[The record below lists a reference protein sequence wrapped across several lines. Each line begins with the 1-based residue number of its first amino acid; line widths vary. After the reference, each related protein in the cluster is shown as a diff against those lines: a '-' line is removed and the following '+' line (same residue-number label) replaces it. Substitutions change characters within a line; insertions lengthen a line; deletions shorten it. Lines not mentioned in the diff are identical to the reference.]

1 MRIIEKSENVFLF
14 KSLIIVL
21 VPWVILAII
30 FGLYDLEISNLF
42 VDFNSVWGAFGA
54 DFGEAP
60 GYALIGISVVSL
72 IGGLIK
78 KVKLQKIPAFV
89 ISTAGIGVMIYGFV
103 SRERKISIISGIIAL
118 SILIFALVKFHV
130 DWKRYRRFAG
140 IIVLLTIFN
149 PLIFVQ
155 ITKLLCG
162 RVRYRDLAKIGFE
175 YYHPWYLPP
184 GPTMKHAS
192 FPSGHIAMG
201 WMLLPLI
208 IYIREKKLAKSLEIY
223 LVISII
229 YWGLLVATSRVIVG
243 AHFASDVLFSTGMA
257 FIVTILLYYFFY
269 LKKKISHNTKEQ
281 NRLFLK

>member
-21 VPWVILAII
+21 VPWIILAII

-42 VDFNSVWGAFGA
+42 VDFSSNWGRFGA

-60 GYALIGISVVSL
+60 GFALIGISIVSL
-72 IGGLIK
+72 IGGSIK
-78 KVKLQKIPAFV
+78 KIKLQKIPAFV
-89 ISTAGIGVMIYGFV
+89 ISIAGIGVMIYGFV

-118 SILIFALVKFHV
+118 SILVFALVKFHV
-130 DWKRYRRFAG
+130 DWKRYRRFAS
-140 IIVLLTIFN
+140 IVVLLAIFN

-162 RVRYRDLAKIGFE
+162 RVRYRDLANIGFE
-175 YYHPWYLPP
+175 YYRPWYLPP
-184 GPTMKHAS
+184 GPTIKHAS
-192 FPSGHIAMG
+192 FPSGHTAMG

-208 IYIREKKLAKSLEIY
+208 IYIREKKLEKSLEIY
-223 LVISII
+223 LTTSII
-229 YWGLLVATSRVIVG
+229 YWGLFVAASRVIVG
-243 AHFASDVLFSTGMA
+243 AHFASDVLFSTSMA

-269 LKKKISHNTKEQ
+269 LKEKLSHDSKE
-281 NRLFLK
+281 